1 MKLFCL
7 VDELWLWLLQLLLVS
22 QRELKQ
28 ILVRRNLWLLRP
40 DLRLNVDI
48 LLLLMLLLLLVVVV
62 VVVATS

>member
-48 LLLLMLLLLLVVVV
+48 LLLLMVLLLLLVVVV
-62 VVVATS
+62 VATS

>member
-48 LLLLMLLLLLVVVV
+48 LLLLMVLLLLVVVV
-62 VVVATS
+62 VVATS